1 MLKISLIF
9 ITEFVSC
16 LRSLPVS
23 CSYQC
28 AKLKVIIEARKM
40 QIAKAEKQG
49 SIAYLRDKSIAD
61 NPYVTGELF
70 VAWRRGYSKEKK
82 QWQPNLTFYGADYD

>member
-9 ITEFVSC
+9 IAEFVSC

-28 AKLKVIIEARKM
+28 AKLKAVIAARKA
-40 QIAKAEKQG
+40 QIEKAEKQG
-49 SIAYLRDKSIAD
+49 SVAYLCDKSIAD
-61 NPYVTGELF
+61 NPYLTGEMF
-70 VAWRRGYSKEKK
+70 IAWRNGYMAEKK
-82 QWQPNLTFYGADYD
+82 QWEPLITLLGARNE

>member
-1 MLKISLIF
+1 MLRVTMVF
-9 ITEFVSC
+9 INEFFSC
-16 LRSLPVS
+16 LRSLPFS

-28 AKLKVIIEARKM
+28 AKLKAIIEARKM

-61 NPYVTGELF
+61 NPYLTGEMF
-70 VAWRRGYSKEKK
+70 VAWRNGYMAEKK
-82 QWQPNLTFYGADYD
+82 QL

>member
-28 AKLKVIIEARKM
+28 AKLKAIIEARRM

-61 NPYVTGELF
+61 NPYIAGEMF
-70 VAWRRGYSKEKK
+70 VAWRNGYMAEKK
-82 QWQPNLTFYGADYD
+82 QWEPLITLFGARND

>member
-1 MLKISLIF
+1 MLRVFAVF
-9 ITEFVSC
+9 IVEFLSC
-16 LRSLPVS
+16 AKSLPIS

-28 AKLKVIIEARKM
+28 ARLKAVIAARKM

-61 NPYVTGELF
+61 NPYVNDEMF
-70 VAWRRGYSKEKK
+70 VAWRNGYMTEKK
-82 QWQPNLTFYGADYD
+82 QWEPLITLLGARND

>member
-1 MLKISLIF
+1 MLKIAFVF

-28 AKLKVIIEARKM
+28 AKLKAVIEARRM

-49 SIAYLRDKSIAD
+49 SAAYLRDKSIAD
-61 NPYVTGELF
+61 NPYLTGEMF
-70 VAWRRGYSKEKK
+70 VAWRNGYMAEKK
-82 QWQPNLTFYGADYD
+82 QWEPLITLLGARND

>member
-28 AKLKVIIEARKM
+28 AKLKAVIAARKM

-49 SIAYLRDKSIAD
+49 SVAYLRDKSIAD
-61 NPYVTGELF
+61 NPYLTGEMF
-70 VAWRRGYSKEKK
+70 VAWRNGYMEEKK
-82 QWQPNLTFYGADYD
+82 QWEPLIALFGGEK

>member
-1 MLKISLIF
+1 MLRVTSVF
-9 ITEFVSC
+9 INEFFSC

-28 AKLKVIIEARKM
+28 AKLKAVIEARRM

-49 SIAYLRDKSIAD
+49 SAAYLRDKSIAD
-61 NPYVTGELF
+61 NPYLTGEMF
-70 VAWRRGYSKEKK
+70 VAWRNGYMAEKK
-82 QWQPNLTFYGADYD
+82 QWEPLITLLGARNE